1 MWQQIALIFI
11 GLFIGYTGGTITI
24 VLLLRSFIGDD
35 FEIVK
40 PKVKGTNNELRV
52 DQQNIVKRWQQKRKE
67 KKSSNQN
74 SED

>member
-1 MWQQIALIFI
+1 MWQHIALICI
-11 GLFIGYTGGTITI
+11 GLLIGYAGGTITI